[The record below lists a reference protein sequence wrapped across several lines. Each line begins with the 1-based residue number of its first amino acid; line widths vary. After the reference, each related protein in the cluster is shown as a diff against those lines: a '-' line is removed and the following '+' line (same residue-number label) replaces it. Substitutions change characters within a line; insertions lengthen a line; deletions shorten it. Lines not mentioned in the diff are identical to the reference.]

1 MAMKLVG
8 KEIADVD
15 VKDLIK
21 KLTTA
26 FADEWSAY
34 YQYWLGAQ
42 IARGV
47 MRSSVV
53 AELIQHAGEE
63 LAHAQMI
70 TDRIIQLGGI
80 VQILPSEWAKFAG
93 CKYNA
98 VRSENSKIILQEN
111 IKGEQCAIKFYNSLL
126 NEVYGKDFVTANII
140 SKILEDEVTHE
151 QDLVALLEDLESCCK

>member
-1 MAMKLVG
+1 VAVKLVG
-8 KEIADVD
+8 KEIVDFD
-15 VKDLIK
+15 VKDLMK

-42 IARGV
+42 IAKGI
-47 MRSSVV
+47 MRPAIV

-63 LAHAQMI
+63 LAHAQLV
-70 TDRIIQLGGI
+70 TDRIIQLGG
-80 VQILPSEWAKFAG
+80 VVKMLPSEWDKFAG

-98 VRSENSKIILQEN
+98 VKSESSKIILQEN

-126 NEVYGKDFVTANII
+126 NDVYGKDFVTANIV
-140 SKILEDEVTHE
+140 SRILEDEVTHE
-151 QDLVALLEDLESCCK
+151 QDLVMLLEDLEVCCK

>member
-1 MAMKLVG
+1 MAVKLVG
-8 KEIADVD
+8 KDIADVD
-15 VKDLIK
+15 VKDLLK

-42 IARGV
+42 IAKGV
-47 MRSSVV
+47 MRPAIV
-53 AELIQHAGEE
+53 AELVQHAGEE

-70 TDRIIQLGGI
+70 TDRIIQLGG
-80 VQILPSEWAKFAG
+80 VVKMLPSEWEKFAG

-98 VRSENSKIILQEN
+98 VKSESSKIILQEN

-126 NEVYGKDFVTANII
+126 NDVYGKDFVTANII

-151 QDLVALLEDLESCCK
+151 QDLVMLLEDLENCCK

>member
-1 MAMKLVG
+1 MAIKMVG

-15 VKDLIK
+15 VKDLLK

-26 FADEWSAY
+26 FVDEWGAY

-47 MRSSVV
+47 MRPAIV
-53 AELIQHAGEE
+53 AELLEHAGEE
-63 LAHAQMI
+63 LGHAQMI

-80 VQILPSEWAKFAG
+80 IQVLPNEWEKLAG

-98 VRSENSKIILQEN
+98 VKSESSKIIVQEN
-111 IKGEQCAIKFYNSLL
+111 IKLSIA
-126 NEVYGKDFVTANII
+126 T
-140 SKILEDEVTHE
+140 
-151 QDLVALLEDLESCCK
+151 